1 MTPLILLFCWWSE
14 VGRKR
19 PTVRLH
25 DDHVQP
31 LAIWFGWG
39 DECGGAD
46 ADVTLYEQ
54 ARRRGD
60 KETG

>member
-1 MTPLILLFCWWSE
+1 MYVL
-14 VGRKR
+14 
-19 PTVRLH
+19 
-25 DDHVQP
+25 
-31 LAIWFGWG
+31 G